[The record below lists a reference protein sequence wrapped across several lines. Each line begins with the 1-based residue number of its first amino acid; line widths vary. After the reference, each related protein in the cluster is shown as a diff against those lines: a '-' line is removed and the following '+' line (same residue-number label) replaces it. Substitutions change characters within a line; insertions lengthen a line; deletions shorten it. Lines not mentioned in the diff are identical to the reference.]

1 MILRRFRD
9 WPTWDWDD
17 PFDELDR
24 MRRQID
30 RLMEGVPRFG
40 EPIAGVFPLT
50 NITEDKDNYYLR
62 AELPG
67 ISAEDLEISVT
78 GSTLSLE
85 GERKIPEAEN
95 ARYHRRERE
104 SGKFSRVLTLPS
116 QIDSEK
122 VEAHSTDGILTVK
135 LPKSEAAKPRQITVK
150 TS

>member
-9 WPTWDWDD
+9 WPTLDWDD
-17 PFDELDR
+17 PFDKLDR

-40 EPIAGVFPLT
+40 EPVAGVFPLT
-50 NITEDKDNYYLR
+50 NVTEDKDNFYLR

-67 ISAEDLEISVT
+67 INAEDLEISVT
-78 GSTLSLE
+78 GNTLSLE
-85 GERKIPEAEN
+85 GERRIPEAEN

-104 SGKFSRVLTLPS
+104 SGKFSRVLNLPS

-122 VEAHSTDGILTVK
+122 VEAHSANGILTVK

-150 TS
+150 AS